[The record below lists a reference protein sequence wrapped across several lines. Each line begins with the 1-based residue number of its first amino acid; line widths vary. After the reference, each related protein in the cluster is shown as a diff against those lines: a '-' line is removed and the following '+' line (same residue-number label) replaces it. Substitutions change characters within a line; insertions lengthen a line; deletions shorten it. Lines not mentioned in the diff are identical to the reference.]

1 MEIPHLLI
9 IAVISSEPYA
19 DLIITIIAISY
30 IFKLIITFTKNNDRE

>member
-9 IAVISSEPYA
+9 IAVISLEPYA

-30 IFKLIITFTKNNDRE
+30 VFKLIMSFTKNNDRE